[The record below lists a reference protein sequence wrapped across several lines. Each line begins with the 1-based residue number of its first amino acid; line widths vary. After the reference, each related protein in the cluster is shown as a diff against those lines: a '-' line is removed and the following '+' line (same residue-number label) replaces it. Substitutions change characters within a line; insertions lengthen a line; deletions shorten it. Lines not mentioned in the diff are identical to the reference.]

1 MFEGEE
7 LHSPCEGQ
15 IMRMEWIVGSS
26 RWKAKLCIGHVVFGS
41 NKRRR
46 EMKSLFEKSFVMLS
60 MQRSKR
66 ELLVF
71 FNLND

>member
-1 MFEGEE
+1 
-7 LHSPCEGQ
+7 
-15 IMRMEWIVGSS
+15 
-26 RWKAKLCIGHVVFGS
+26 
-41 NKRRR
+41 
-46 EMKSLFEKSFVMLS
+46 MKSLFEKSFVMLS